1 MTHQID
7 IHSHRNYE
15 VTNPTCLTIL
25 TGEYWNP
32 LVKPGHP
39 FIFSQASKLPPH
51 PAPAAVSAVPPAKPT
66 APPVVAGG
74 YGVPQQ
80 DPVVG
85 SNYVRKHPIKEW
97 IRTLKKT
104 RVCETTYSTA
114 ASSSWCSV
122 VISALRKVHEWV
134 ERERMG
140 VNLLPR
146 RANSKPHESMSK
158 TWNLA
163 SKS

>member
-1 MTHQID
+1 MFNNFNWGVLEPFSKTRPSFHLQP
-7 IHSHRNYE
+7 S
-15 VTNPTCLTIL
+15 
-25 TGEYWNP
+25 
-32 LVKPGHP
+32 VK
-39 FIFSQASKLPPH
+39 ASTPPSSCRSKRR
-51 PAPAAVSAVPPAKPT
+51 ASRKADSSASCGRRLRSAST
-66 APPVVAGG
+66 RSSG
-74 YGVPQQ
+74 
-80 DPVVG
+80 VG